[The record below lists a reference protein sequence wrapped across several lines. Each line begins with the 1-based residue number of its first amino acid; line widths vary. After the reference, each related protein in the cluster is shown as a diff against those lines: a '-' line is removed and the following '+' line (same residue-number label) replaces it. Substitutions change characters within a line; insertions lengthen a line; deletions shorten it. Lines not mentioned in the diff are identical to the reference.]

1 MIFTGLTEDIIS
13 GGGHFGLC
21 QGDCD
26 VDSDCATGLTCYQR
40 SSGES
45 VPGCLGGAEDRSDV
59 DYCVGSP
66 SFAGPTDPATGS
78 YNNNNYGPV
87 LTNGKGLTRD
97 SATGLYVADGL
108 TVRRF
113 AKMFEPVSFT
123 STAANRGRQLAH
135 SAQCAFP
142 YRPDGAATFHDA
154 RHNVPGGFHY
164 CVNSESKYSGGV
176 YCVEFDADCHPMDF
190 AKGIGGRADDS
201 CTEPLGGFVPN
212 RWNCNGG

>member
-45 VPGCLGGAEDRSDV
+45 VPGCLGGSEDRSDV
-59 DYCVGSP
+59 DYCVGT
-66 SFAGPTDPATGS
+66 GTTDPATGS

-123 STAANRGRQLAH
+123 STAANRRGRQLAH
-135 SAQCAFP
+135 SGQCAFP
-142 YRPDGAATFHDA
+142 YRPDGAATFSDA

-190 AKGIGGRADDS
+190 AKGIGGRADDF
-201 CTEPLGGFVPN
+201 CTEPLGGFVSN
-212 RWNCNGG
+212 RWNCSGG